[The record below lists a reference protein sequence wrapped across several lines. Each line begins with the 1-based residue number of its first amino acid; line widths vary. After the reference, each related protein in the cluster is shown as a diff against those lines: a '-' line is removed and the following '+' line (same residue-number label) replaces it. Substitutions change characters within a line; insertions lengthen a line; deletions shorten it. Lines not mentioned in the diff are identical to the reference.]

1 MQLADQIRRM
11 PADFRNALLYLAA
24 GWSSL
29 LLTVHFLFKDRVLTV
44 KLLVSAVIICFSVFQ
59 RRKWAKW
66 LALFCNAIV
75 ILYGSFYAYLFLHGN
90 MEVYAFVLAIN
101 ILILGI
107 ASYYLLLK
115 STGQYFIA
123 PEKPDDHMAPL
134 GHEKADKENS
144 KRK

>member
-1 MQLADQIRRM
+1 MQIADQIRRM
-11 PADFRNALLYLAA
+11 PADFRNALLYLVI
-24 GWSSL
+24 GWISL
-29 LLTVHFLFKDRVLTV
+29 LLTVHFLFKDQVLTV
-44 KLLVSAVIICFSVFQ
+44 KLLVSGVIICFSVFQ

-75 ILYGSFYAYLFLHGN
+75 ILYGSFYAYLFLHGK

-115 STGQYFIA
+115 TTGQYFIA
-123 PEKPDDHMAPL
+123 PERAADPLAPL
-134 GHEKADKENS
+134 EQDKDDS
-144 KRK
+144 TSGKRK